1 MDNTAYLRYLAGDD
15 SAFEEIVTEYRD
27 GLMLYICSF
36 VGDIH
41 LAEEVCE
48 DVLVKLA
55 VRRPRFRENASFKTW
70 LYTVGRNEALSHL
83 RRVARRREMP
93 LEAAADAVYEREN
106 LERKVLLD
114 EQRAAVHSAL
124 LLLKADYRDVL
135 SLVYIEGFSNK
146 EAARI
151 MHKSGRQIENLL
163 YRAKR
168 ALKNTLNK
176 EGFVYEEL

>member
-55 VRRPRFRENASFKTW
+55 VRKPRFRENASFKTW

-83 RRVARRREMP
+83 RKAARRREVP
-93 LEAAADAVYEREN
+93 IEAADAACERES
-106 LERKVLLD
+106 LERKFILS
-114 EQRAAVHSAL
+114 EQRAVVHSAL
-124 LLLKADYRDVL
+124 RLLKAEYRDVL

-151 MHKSGRQIENLL
+151 MHKSTRQIENLL

>member
-15 SAFEEIVTEYRD
+15 SAFEEIVTQYRD
-27 GLMLYICSF
+27 GLMIYICSF
-36 VGDIH
+36 VGDIN

-55 VRRPRFRENASFKTW
+55 VRKPRFRENASFKTW
-70 LYTVGRNEALSHL
+70 LYTVGRNEALSFL
-83 RRVARRREMP
+83 RRAARRREVS
-93 LEAAADAVYEREN
+93 LEAAEAACEREN
-106 LERKVLLD
+106 LERNYLLN

-124 LLLKADYRDVL
+124 RLLKAEYRDVL

-151 MHKSGRQIENLL
+151 MHKSSRQIENLL

-168 ALKNTLNK
+168 ALKNTLTE
-176 EGFVYEEL
+176 EGFVYEGL